1 MTNNTIQGIRL
12 EEGLELRSAVL
23 EYAVKLELSFCDVA
37 GFGELEWVELSGAA
51 EGETTFLEGP
61 FQLIDL
67 KGRVR
72 LAANTALLDLF
83 CTLSRHT
90 DNGIQLL
97 GGKLERAKIIFAE
110 LSFVPLTLAQKVS
123 PELAEPIKPNSP
135 KLVSDSSRPDHP
147 IKSLTPPPPT
157 APSSP
162 GTDNRWAKAI
172 AESDRVQQQAQK
184 ETRSDLVPSRGDIV
198 NHLQFGRCTVVRVG
212 DDHITLRKPNNR
224 NVQLGI
230 AILDFTL
237 AGKEDKKSVFN
248 VKVMRK

>member
-1 MTNNTIQGIRL
+1 MTNITVQGIRL

-37 GFGELEWVELSGAA
+37 GFGELEWVELAGAA

-61 FQLIDL
+61 IQLIDL
-67 KGRVR
+67 NGRVR
-72 LAANTALLDLF
+72 LAGDTSLLDLF

-97 GGKLERAKIIFAE
+97 GGKLQRAKTVFTE
-110 LSFVPLTLAQKVS
+110 LRFVPLTLALEVS
-123 PELAEPIKPNSP
+123 ADKSKPAEPIPS

-147 IKSLTPPPPT
+147 IESLTPPPPT
-157 APSSP
+157 AASSP
-162 GTDNRWAKAI
+162 GTDNRWTNAI
-172 AESDRVQQQAQK
+172 AESDRVQKQAQK
-184 ETRSDLVPSRGDIV
+184 DTRSDLLPSRGDIV

-212 DDHITLRKPNNR
+212 DDHITLRKPNDR

-230 AILDFTL
+230 AILDFAL

-248 VKVMRK
+248 VKVVRK